1 MIVRGGYLLLPAPRR
16 SDHQRPRQA
25 TTVDRSGSCARTVL
39 TPASPNRYRAAAADQ
54 LIALQRS
61 MMTAR

>member
-25 TTVDRSGSCARTVL
+25 TTVDRSGSCVRTVL
-39 TPASPNRYRAAAADQ
+39 TPASHSRYRAAADQ